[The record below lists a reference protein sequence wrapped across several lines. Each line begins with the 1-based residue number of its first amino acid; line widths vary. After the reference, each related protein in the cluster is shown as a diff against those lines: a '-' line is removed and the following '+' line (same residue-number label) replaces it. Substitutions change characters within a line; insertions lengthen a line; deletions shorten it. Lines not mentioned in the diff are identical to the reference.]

1 MINKIQIKK
10 ILPKKPLSALQYYLK
25 EKKYQKLTE
34 GESFHRYWRRML
46 DKLSN
51 EQKKKYEEI
60 LEKEKEI
67 YRKKFDKFKIKF
79 LICLRNP

>member
-1 MINKIQIKK
+1 
-10 ILPKKPLSALQYYLK
+10 
-25 EKKYQKLTE
+25 
-34 GESFHRYWRRML
+34 ML